1 MRRSVRAGL
10 VAVSISTVVI
20 AGCGG
25 SSGSGSSGSGGSTDG
40 AMPADVVAKGDDAL
54 QFDQARYAA
63 TAGSVEIELVNSGSQ
78 PHTLLIEKV
87 SGFKKLSV
95 SGKGDIDR
103 GTAKLE
109 PGTYTIYCD
118 VVGHRGAG
126 MEAKL
131 IIS

>member
-10 VAVSISTVVI
+10 AAVAVSGLALT
-20 AGCGG
+20 GCGG
-25 SSGSGSSGSGGSTDG
+25 DDTSGGDTG
-40 AMPADVVAKGDDAL
+40 TPANVVARGDDAL
-54 QFDQARYAA
+54 KFDQTQYSAA
-63 TAGSVEIELVNSGSQ
+63 AGSVVIELVDDGSQ

-87 SGFKKLSV
+87 NSFKKLSV
-95 SGKGDIDR
+95 TKKGDTDR
-103 GTAKLE
+103 GTATLE

-131 IIS
+131 VIS

>member
-1 MRRSVRAGL
+1 VG
-10 VAVSISTVVI
+10 AVVL

-25 SSGSGSSGSGGSTDG
+25 GSGGSGGSTDG
-40 AMPADVVAKGDDAL
+40 ATPADVVTRGDDAL
-54 QFDQARYAA
+54 RFDQTQYAA
-63 TAGSVEIELVNSGSQ
+63 KAGSVEIELIDDGSQ

-95 SGKGDIDR
+95 TKKGDTAR
-103 GTAKLE
+103 GTATLE

-131 IIS
+131 IVS